1 MEVLLREDVDNLGIL
16 GDVVDVADGYA
27 RNYLLPKGI
36 AVPATEENKA
46 AIAKAREE
54 RLERERAE
62 RERVEEMAEKL
73 DGFLCPIQA
82 RATEKGHLF
91 GSVSAR
97 AIAEELQESGFEG
110 IRPSNVSLPRPIEET
125 GDYQIEIMLHPE
137 VRVNITVRVTSESE
151 EEEAEEQ
158 EEE

>member
-16 GDVVDVADGYA
+16 GDVVEVADGYA

-54 RLERERAE
+54 RLEREREE
-62 RERVEEMAEKL
+62 RERVEELADNLE
-73 DGFLCPIQA
+73 GFLCPIQA

-91 GSVSAR
+91 GSVGPQ
-97 AIAEELQESGFEG
+97 AIAEALEESGFDG
-110 IRPSNVSLPRPIEET
+110 IRPSNISLTRPIEET
-125 GDYQIEIMLHPE
+125 GDYQIEVMLHPE
-137 VRVNITVRVTSESE
+137 VRVEITVRVQSESE
-151 EEEAEEQ
+151 EES
-158 EEE
+158 EEEEEE